1 MQTTYY
7 LKPEIISCIDRN
19 VRRRNESVCP
29 KVTPQYKLDIRERIV
44 QSAIECF
51 SKNGFD
57 KTRMD
62 DIAQTADLSKGTVY
76 LYFMSKEDLFYA
88 ICENNLKVIKE
99 QLSQIF
105 ATTKEN
111 LLSDAERFYDDLQ
124 KLENRESEKVFF
136 EIVAESSR
144 NTNLQRIL
152 YEQRI
157 KIFNV
162 VKEYLDLQVQK
173 GFFRK
178 DVDTEAIAPGL
189 VALYD
194 GLDVSKFLG
203 IRENLNKKAWAG
215 TVKAIIS
222 GIS

>member
-1 MQTTYY
+1 M
-7 LKPEIISCIDRN
+7 SCIDRN

-76 LYFMSKEDLFYA
+76 LYFMSKEELFYA

-173 GFFRK
+173 
-178 DVDTEAIAPGL
+178 
-189 VALYD
+189 
-194 GLDVSKFLG
+194 
-203 IRENLNKKAWAG
+203 
-215 TVKAIIS
+215 
-222 GIS
+222 

>member
-1 MQTTYY
+1 M
-7 LKPEIISCIDRN
+7 
-19 VRRRNESVCP
+19 CP